1 MTDNGPAIRQEPGA
15 PDAILRER
23 SRRMFS
29 GKTFVFLAV
38 SIAIAWLL
46 LRQMDLPGTVDM
58 IRKSDPLL
66 IAGCCAAY
74 VLSNISKMLRFRVM
88 LQDYRIPLF
97 DLFTIT
103 SYHNFSNMVFPART
117 GELTF
122 VYYLKKIGG
131 VDMTKG
137 LHILVVTRIFDFIII
152 GIYFLCSLVLF
163 FGRETSI
170 ALVAVGVVFLV
181 ISIVIL
187 FNLKWLVILSGRLF
201 HAAADR
207 PRFRDRPIVKKIM
220 GKIDVLVEEFSSFKT
235 GKFVPLLALT
245 SGLVWAV
252 LYFIF
257 FLSIRALGVEVGFIQ
272 SVAGSTGGVLTN
284 VLPIN
289 SFGSFGTLE
298 AGWTGGFMLVG
309 MSKQVA
315 IFTGFGYHVICMLA
329 SALPA
334 FACFAVA
341 RLRGR

>member
-1 MTDNGPAIRQEPGA
+1 MGMPDNHPGRESA
-15 PDAILRER
+15 PDEILRER
-23 SRRMFS
+23 KRRIFS
-29 GKTFVFLAV
+29 WRTMVFLAV
-38 SIAIAWLL
+38 SLLLAWLL
-46 LRQMDLPGTVDM
+46 LRQMDIAGTVDM
-58 IRKSDPLL
+58 IRKADPLL
-66 IAGCCAAY
+66 IAACCAVY

-88 LQDYRIPLF
+88 LGDYRIPLF

-152 GIYFLCSLVLF
+152 AIYFLCSLVLF
-163 FGRETSI
+163 FGRETSV
-170 ALVAVGVVFLV
+170 ALVAAGIVFLV
-181 ISIVIL
+181 ISVIIL
-187 FNLKWLVILSGRLF
+187 FNLKWLVILCGRLF
-201 HAAADR
+201 HMAADR
-207 PRFRDRPIVKKIM
+207 PRYRDRPLVKKAM
-220 GKIDVLVEEFSSFKT
+220 GLIDVLVGEFSSFKT

-245 SGLVWAV
+245 TMLVWAV

-272 SVAGSTGGVLTN
+272 SVAGSTGSVLTN

-309 MSKQVA
+309 MGKQDA
-315 IFTGFGYHVICMLA
+315 IFTGFGFHVICLLA
-329 SALPA
+329 SAIPA
-334 FACFAVA
+334 FFCFIAA
-341 RLRGR
+341 RIGKK